1 MGQAKKRGT
10 FEQRRAEAIERD
22 KKAAEIF
29 QQETLRRRMGLGNR
43 QGESRLARIAMA
55 AAVATGLSI
64 KIEE

>member
-10 FEQRRAEAIERD
+10 FEQRRSEAIERD

-29 QQETLRRRMGLGNR
+29 QQETLRRRMELGNR
-43 QGESRLARIAMA
+43 QGKSRLARIAMA
-55 AAVATGLSI
+55 AAAATGLSI

>member
-22 KKAAEIF
+22 KKAAKIF
-29 QQETLRRRMGLGNR
+29 QQETLRRRMELGNR
-43 QGESRLARIAMA
+43 QGKSRLARIAMA
-55 AAVATGLSI
+55 AAAATGLSI

>member
-10 FEQRRAEAIERD
+10 FEQRQAEAIERD

-29 QQETLRRRMGLGNR
+29 HQETLRRRMEIGNR
-43 QGESRLARIAMA
+43 QGKSRLARIAMA

-64 KIEE
+64 KIAE